1 MMNAGHGL
9 RATGFRPIISRFMI
23 GLKPVAYGLKPFLA
37 VLIALSTPSL
47 LAQESD
53 DPCALPTDK
62 QILKLLDGAAK
73 AKDAMERHSK
83 LKSTLEIDAEC
94 VECNFRLGLSAYRIG
109 KEGDKGFAPAIKYME
124 VVKAKC
130 PNYHSD
136 VHYFLGEMYYAEGEF
151 AKAAK
156 AFEDFKRFPTDDAT
170 RVGKDYDKQYK
181 DVEEVMPE
189 LQFYV
194 DFYRNAAPLNPV
206 VVPNVS
212 TPADEYLPMLSP
224 DNELMFFTR
233 KHQERAKGDLV
244 SRDVEELMEAR
255 RKGVTV
261 PFDGG
266 RVLPDPFNSGD
277 SYGGVTISV
286 NNKEMFVTVCGP
298 ADARGYRNCDLMRS
312 QYSTH
317 FNLDVGGQEWEWTGL
332 DDVGDAINGSD
343 TWESQPSLSGDGR
356 TMYFATARDELRG
369 LDIFQSTRGKDG
381 VWSKAVPVAGINTAG
396 DEKAPFMHSDSR
408 TLYFAAR
415 QNATGQ
421 GHQGIGGYDI
431 FFSKLS
437 DDGTWSKPK
446 NIGHPLNTDQDEHGL
461 IVSADGRTAY
471 FGSGRFKGVGGLDIY
486 GFELPQDVR
495 PDEILIVKGEVR
507 DEQGKVVRDAEV
519 EIKYMDTRLTETLR
533 VDSMDGRYATV
544 VRLRP
549 GADVVMTVKKAGH
562 VFDSRSFAME
572 DTLRQGVAH
581 VDMAVQKIEV
591 GRSYR
596 VNDIKYA
603 TSSADITKS
612 SEYILDELIT
622 FLKENPTVKIR
633 IEGHTDNVGSM
644 QENMVLS
651 NDRAFT
657 VMGYLQDKGIAS
669 ARLSFKGLGPTK
681 PLKSN
686 DSPEGRAENRRTEFV
701 IVSR

>member
-1 MMNAGHGL
+1 MLSVLVAS
-9 RATGFRPIISRFMI
+9 AT
-23 GLKPVAYGLKPFLA
+23 
-37 VLIALSTPSL
+37 
-47 LAQESD
+47 LAQEGD
-53 DPCALPTDK
+53 DPCGPPTDK

-73 AKDAMERHSK
+73 AKDATDRHAK

-109 KEGDKGFAPAIKYME
+109 KEGGKGFAAAIKYME
-124 VVKAKC
+124 AVKAKC
-130 PNYHSD
+130 PTYHSD
-136 VHYFLGEMYYAEGEF
+136 VLYHLGVMYYAQDQF
-151 AKAAK
+151 AQAAQ
-156 AFEDFKRFPTDDAT
+156 AFEAFKRFPTEDAA
-170 RVGKDYDKQYK
+170 RVSKDYDKQYK

-194 DFYRNAAPLNPV
+194 DFYRNTAPLDPV

-212 TPADEYLPMLSP
+212 TTADEYLPMLSP
-224 DNELMFFTR
+224 DNEMLFFTR
-233 KHQERAKGDLV
+233 KRQVKAKGDLV
-244 SRDVEELMEAR
+244 ARDVEELMEAR
-255 RKGVTV
+255 RKGVDTD
-261 PFDGG
+261 FNAG
-266 RVLPDPFNSGD
+266 RALPDPFNTGD

-298 ADARGYRNCDLMRS
+298 ADARGYRNCDIYR
-312 QYSTH
+312 TH
-317 FNLDVGGQEWEWTGL
+317 YDAHFDLDAGQQEWEWTGL
-332 DDVGDAINGSD
+332 DDVGASINGKD

-356 TMYFATARDELRG
+356 TMYFATARDEERG
-369 LDIFQSTRGKDG
+369 YEIFQSTRDAKNNWGP
-381 VWSKAVPVAGINTAG
+381 AVPVKGINTPG

-415 QNATGQ
+415 QNAAGQ
-421 GHQGIGGYDI
+421 GHQGVGGYDI
-431 FFSKLS
+431 FFSKLN
-437 DDGTWSKPK
+437 DDGTWTKPK
-446 NIGHPLNTDQDEHGL
+446 NLGHPLNTDQDEHGL

-486 GFELPQDVR
+486 GFELPKDVR

-507 DEQGKVVRDAEV
+507 DEQGKVVRDAQV
-519 EIKYMDTRLTETLR
+519 EIKYLDTRQTEVLR
-533 VDSMDGRYATV
+533 VDSADGRYATV

-549 GADVVMTVKKAGH
+549 GADVVMTVKKEGH
-562 VFDSRSFAME
+562 VFDSRSFSME
-572 DTLRQGVAH
+572 DTVRQGVAK

-612 SEYILDELIT
+612 SEYILDELII

-633 IEGHTDNVGSM
+633 IEGHTDNVGGM
-644 QENMVLS
+644 EQNMVLS

-657 VMGYLQDKGIAS
+657 VMGYLQEKGVAA
-669 ARLSFKGLGPTK
+669 ARLSFKGMGPTK
-681 PLKSN
+681 PIKSN
-686 DSPEGRAENRRTEFV
+686 DTPEGRAANRRTEFV

>member
-1 MMNAGHGL
+1 MIMPSRTRSADPRGGRIRSGMLMRYAMMVV
-9 RATGFRPIISRFMI
+9 
-23 GLKPVAYGLKPFLA
+23 VAVCACVSGA
-37 VLIALSTPSL
+37 C
-47 LAQESD
+47 AQETD
-53 DPCALPTDK
+53 DPCVQPTDK

-73 AKDAMERHSK
+73 AKDAVERHTK

-94 VECNFRLGLSAYRIG
+94 VECNFRLGLSACRIG
-109 KEGDKGFAPAIKYME
+109 KEGGKGFAPAIKYME
-124 VVKAKC
+124 AVNAKC

-136 VHYFLGEMYYAEGEF
+136 LHYFLGEMYYAEGEF
-151 AKAAK
+151 AKAAQ
-156 AFEDFKRFPTDDAT
+156 AFEAFKRFPTDDAA
-170 RVGKDYDKQYK
+170 RVSKDYDKQYK

-212 TPADEYLPMLSP
+212 TQADEYLPMLSP

-255 RKGVTV
+255 RKGVSV

-298 ADARGYRNCDLMRS
+298 ADARGYKNCDLMRS

-332 DDVGDAINGSD
+332 DDVGEAINGAD

-356 TMYFATARDELRG
+356 TMYFATARDEERG
-369 LDIFQSTRGKDG
+369 IDIFQSTRGKDG
-381 VWSKAVPVAGINTAG
+381 VWSKAVPVPGINTPG

-431 FFSKLS
+431 FFSKLN

-533 VDSMDGRYATV
+533 VDSVDGRYATV
-544 VRLRP
+544 LRLKP
-549 GADVVMTVKKAGH
+549 GSDVVMTVKKIGH
-562 VFDSRSFAME
+562 VFDSRSFAIE
-572 DTLRQGVAH
+572 DTVRKGVAH

-612 SEYILDELIT
+612 TEYILEELIT
-622 FLKENPTVKIR
+622 FLKENPSVKIR
-633 IEGHTDNVGSM
+633 IEGHTDNVGSI

-657 VMGYLQDKGIAS
+657 VMGYLQDRGIVAG
-669 ARLSFKGLGPTK
+669 RLSFKGLGPTK
-681 PLKSN
+681 PLESN
-686 DSPEGRAENRRTEFV
+686 DTPEGRAENRRTEFV